1 MRRLALPLLLAFVTL
16 AVLLA
21 IVLQVPSANG
31 PAEWQWPYHPAGLQG
46 SGLLIAAVLMVVV
59 TWWTAQDRA
68 RDARWALPL
77 LVALGC
83 VLTLDVA
90 RAETGDFRGV
100 MEALASRHIF
110 GFVFDEGLAPD
121 TRDLLADY
129 PKATADLNQH
139 TRTHPPGALL
149 LVRGL
154 DRIGRLLP
162 APQPGST
169 SLSAL
174 AAECLDREVQRA
186 AVRHRPVP
194 HPPPAAWTLV
204 LLALLLPGLSALA
217 AWPLHRLALRLG
229 LPPGPAL
236 LAATLWILVPARSL
250 FTPSLDQALPFLLLT
265 AAALAAG
272 PGRWRPLAAG
282 VALSLSLFVTYGYL
296 APAVLVG
303 LLAIIQPVVQPLG
316 EKTGEIMDRRQV
328 WRRMAARAA
337 LLAAGA
343 LLPWL
348 LLAVCT
354 GYNPLAAFQDALL
367 QHRVIAVESRSYA
380 TWLLWNPYDFA
391 LLLGPAVVGLA
402 AAALVSG
409 GGPGTRTP
417 AFRIL
422 AWGWWALL
430 ALLLVSGTVRGEV
443 GRIWLMLM
451 PFACVLAAGA
461 AADRSEWSDRRS
473 PWAGIV
479 LLLQAAL
486 LLGLAA
492 NMTFMG

>member
-1 MRRLALPLLLAFVTL
+1 MRRLVLPLLLAFLTL
-16 AVLLA
+16 GILIA
-21 IVLQVPSANG
+21 IVQQVPSANG
-31 PAEWQWPYHPAGLQG
+31 PAEWQWPYHPAGLHG
-46 SGLLIAAVLMVVV
+46 LGLLIAAALMVAF
-59 TWWTAQDRA
+59 TWWTAQDRT

-77 LVALGC
+77 LIALGW

-90 RAETGDFRGV
+90 RAETGGFRGV

-121 TRDLLADY
+121 TRELLADY

-139 TRTHPPGALL
+139 TRTHPPGTLL

-154 DRIGRLLP
+154 DQIGRRLP
-162 APQPGST
+162 APQPGSN

-194 HPPPAAWTLV
+194 QPPPAAWTLV

-217 AWPLHRLALRLG
+217 TWPLHRLALHLG
-229 LPPGPAL
+229 LPASPAL
-236 LAATLWILVPARSL
+236 LAAALWILVPARSL

-272 PGRWRPLAAG
+272 PGRWRPVAAG
-282 VALSLSLFVTYGYL
+282 VILSLSFFVTYGYL

-303 LLAIIQPVVQPLG
+303 LLVVVQPLG
-316 EKTGEIMDRRQV
+316 ETTGESADRRQV
-328 WRRMAARAA
+328 WRRAALRAV

-348 LLAVCT
+348 VLAVCT
-354 GYNPLAAFQDALL
+354 GYNPLAAFEDAMA
-367 QHRVIAVESRSYA
+367 QHRMIAVESRSYA

-391 LLLGPAVVGLA
+391 LLLGPAVLGLA
-402 AAALVSG
+402 AAALVPRG
-409 GGPGTRTP
+409 MRTP
-417 AFRIL
+417 AFRSL
-422 AWGWWALL
+422 TWGWWALL

-461 AADRSEWSDRRS
+461 AAERWDRRS
-473 PWAGIV
+473 SWASIV

>member
-1 MRRLALPLLLAFVTL
+1 MRRFALPLLLALVTL
-16 AVLLA
+16 AAVLA
-21 IVLQVPSANG
+21 IGLQVPSANG
-31 PAEWQWPYHPAGLQG
+31 PAEWQWPYHPPALHGL
-46 SGLLIAAVLMVVV
+46 GLLITAALMVAF

-77 LVALGC
+77 LVLLGW

-90 RAETGDFRGV
+90 RAETGGFRGV

-121 TRDLLADY
+121 TRDLFADY
-129 PKATADLNQH
+129 PKATAALNQH

-149 LVRGL
+149 LVREL
-154 DRIGRLLP
+154 DQIGRLLP
-162 APQPGST
+162 APRPGST
-169 SLSAL
+169 GLTAL
-174 AAECLDREVQRA
+174 AAECLDHEVQRA
-186 AVRHRPVP
+186 AVRHHPVP

-236 LAATLWILVPARSL
+236 FAVALWILVPARSL
-250 FTPSLDQALPFLLLT
+250 FTPSLDQALPFLLLA

-272 PGRWRPLAAG
+272 PGRWRPAAAG
-282 VALSLSLFVTYGYL
+282 AVLSLSLFMTYGYL

-303 LLAIIQPVVQPLG
+303 LLAIAQPLG
-316 EKTGEIMDRRQV
+316 ASDGTDRRQV
-328 WRRMAARAA
+328 WRRAAVRAV

-348 LLAVCT
+348 LLALFT
-354 GYNPLAAFQDALL
+354 GYNPLAAFKDAMA
-367 QHRVIAVESRSYA
+367 QHRMIAVESRSYA

-391 LLLGPAVVGLA
+391 LLLGPAVAGLA
-402 AAALVSG
+402 AAALVSRREA
-409 GGPGTRTP
+409 RTP
-417 AFRIL
+417 AFRVL

-461 AADRSEWSDRRS
+461 AAERSDRWDGSDRRR
-473 PWAGIV
+473 PWTSLV

-486 LLGLAA
+486 LLALAA